1 MHVTDLAQAH
11 LLGLIKNKG
20 NQGLTCYN
28 LGNGEGFSVLD
39 VIKSCEK
46 VLGKTIEYDVCDKRD
61 GDPAVLVSD
70 STKAIQSL
78 GWKPEF
84 KSLELIVS
92 SAWQWHQKLANIK

>member
-11 LLGLIKNKG
+11 LLGLIKTKG

-84 KSLELIVS
+84 NSLELIVS